1 MKGIVMENNNL
12 EPNTQGQGTET
23 EQSEEKLTFTKS
35 ELDALLQKEGD
46 KRVTQ
51 AMKTQEGK
59 IKEAEK
65 LARMS
70 AEEKYIY
77 ELEQREKAIEQKE
90 RELSLAENKAE
101 AAKILADKGISAELV
116 QFVVA
121 EDADT
126 MNANIKLLEKAFKAS
141 VKAEVEKRLAGT
153 TPKKNLAEPEGM
165 TKKDLMKM
173 NVRDLQAFKNQNP
186 ETFAQIMGN

>member
-1 MKGIVMENNNL
+1 MDNNNL
-12 EPNTQGQGTET
+12 ETNTQGQETET
-23 EQSEEKLTFTKS
+23 EQGEEKLTFTKS

-70 AEEKYIY
+70 AEEKYVY

-141 VKAEVEKRLAGT
+141 VRNEVEKRLAGT

-173 NVRDLQAFKNQNP
+173 NVRDLQTFKNQNP